1 MRTTSPLALAIVLFI
16 GSSTASWAQVNCAE
30 PIPSG
35 ATAADIQSCLN
46 AGGTV
51 VLQDGGV
58 YDIDTTLEIVVDG
71 TVLRGETNADNRPT
85 LRGTPDLHGHILVA
99 DDSWGLNPRYNYSLE
114 YLVFDGNVSNRL
126 SQSDNECP
134 WNRELGNVV
143 LTGRNWTFSHV
154 VSTNAI
160 CKSGMEVRGEGFEIT
175 GSTFADNGRDRWQ
188 ANGRWADGLTVWN
201 CDGGHI
207 HDNTFID
214 NTDVNLIIGGGF
226 GCVVE
231 DNVITNISAHAF
243 AGLNVGTFGP
253 DADHAGSI
261 YRNNTI
267 FSAPNQM
274 AFGLMV
280 GDEPWWNPWSPYMST
295 TNAGEIYG
303 NTITGAVVNLAID
316 GIGDGSIHDNNLSAP
331 AGWAG
336 FFCNSVS
343 ANFTAHNYGNA
354 SISGDWEPIW
364 FFSTANRREPPYDG
378 CGFWDVNLPRADNP
392 GALVHQRYLAPGAS
406 LWSDN
411 GQYRLTYEAETGAL
425 LVYDVNGA
433 VVYDFQVPGH
443 EPGIAVMQWDGNFV
457 VYDANFQARFDTRTN
472 GYTGAYLVM
481 QGDGNVVIYDLS
493 SVARWSSWFGIL
505 R

>member
-1 MRTTSPLALAIVLFI
+1 MRITSSLALAIVLLTL
-16 GSSTASWAQVNCAE
+16 SSSASWAQVNCAG
-30 PIPSG
+30 PLPSG
-35 ATAADIQSCLN
+35 ATAADIQWCLN

-58 YDIDTTLEIVVDG
+58 YDIDTTLEIVANG

-85 LRGTPDLHGHILVA
+85 LRGTPNLHGHILVA
-99 DDSWGLNPRYNYSLE
+99 DDNWGMNPRDDYSLE
-114 YLVFDGNVSNRL
+114 DLVFDGNVSDRL

-143 LTGRNWTFSHV
+143 LTGRHWTVTHV
-154 VSTNAI
+154 VSMNAI

-175 GSTFADNGRDRWQ
+175 GSTFADNGRDMWQ
-188 ANGRWADGLTVWN
+188 AAGRWADGLTVWN

-207 HDNTFID
+207 HDNTFSN
-214 NTDVNLIIGGGF
+214 NTDVNLIVGGGF

-231 DNVITNISAHAF
+231 DNVITNVSTHAF

-253 DADHAGSI
+253 DANHSGSI

-267 FSAPNQM
+267 RSAPNQM

-280 GDEPWWNPWSPYMST
+280 GDEPWWNPWSPYFFT

-316 GIGDGSIHDNNLSAP
+316 GIGEGSIHDNNPYAP

-336 FFCNSVS
+336 FFCNGLS

-354 SISGDWEPIW
+354 SISGNWEPIW
-364 FFSTANRREPPYDG
+364 FFSTANRQKPPYDG
-378 CGFWDVNLPRADNP
+378 CGFWDLNLPRADNP
-392 GALVHQRYLAPGAS
+392 GALVHQRWIPPGES

-411 GQYRLTYEAETGAL
+411 GQYRLAYEAETGAL

-433 VVYDFQVPGH
+433 VVHDFHVPQH

-457 VYDANFQARFDTRTN
+457 VYDADFQARFDTRTD

-493 SVARWSSWFGIL
+493 GVARWSSWF
-505 R
+505 